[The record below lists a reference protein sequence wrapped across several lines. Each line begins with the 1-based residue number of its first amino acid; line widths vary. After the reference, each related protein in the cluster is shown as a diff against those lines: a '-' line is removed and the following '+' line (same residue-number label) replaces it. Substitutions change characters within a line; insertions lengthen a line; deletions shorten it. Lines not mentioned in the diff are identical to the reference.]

1 MPSIT
6 CNTTLLLVKPPQ
18 VRYVTSVENLMFQGL
33 SWPRYPVD
41 DDEKFPSSRRTN
53 LAGNGMAATVLLA
66 FMTAFMSSMPFD
78 NEAHSTSADTT
89 EADFSGAMQAFL
101 ASMGSD

>member
-6 CNTTLLLVKPPQ
+6 CNTTVLLVKPPQ

-33 SWPRYPVD
+33 SWPRYPVN
-41 DDEKFPSSRRTN
+41 DDEKFPPSRRTN